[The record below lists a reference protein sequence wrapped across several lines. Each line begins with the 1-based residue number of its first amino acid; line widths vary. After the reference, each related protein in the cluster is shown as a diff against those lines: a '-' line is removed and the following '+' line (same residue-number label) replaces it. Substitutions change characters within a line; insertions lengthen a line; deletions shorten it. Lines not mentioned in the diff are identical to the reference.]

1 MEEFVYDAT
10 GEPLSVTL
18 ADYLMPTIAEIP
30 TIETMLCEDAP
41 TSLNPL
47 GVKGAG
53 EAGINAVGA
62 AIAAAVDE
70 AIGRPGA
77 VCQLPITPA
86 RLHKLLG
93 D

>member
-1 MEEFVYDAT
+1 
-10 GEPLSVTL
+10 VTL

-30 TIETMLCEDAP
+30 MIEMMLSEDAP

-53 EAGINAVGA
+53 EAGINAAGA
-62 AIAAAVDE
+62 AIAAAIDD
-70 AIGRPGA
+70 ALGKSGA
-77 VCQLPITPA
+77 VRELPITPA